1 MSIEGKHAVVTGAS
15 RGIGLAVATRLAQAG
30 ARVSIISRSAAAA
43 TPFFHAR
50 ADVANEDDVRR
61 AVAQCRAA
69 NGAIAILVNN
79 AGVVETATLSRTST
93 AMWERVLG
101 TNLTGTFLCTR
112 EVFAEMAAAGWG
124 RIVNIASTAGLA
136 GAPYVAAYCA
146 SKHGVIGLTRALAA
160 ESSGSGVTVNAI
172 CPGYTETAILHGAIA
187 NIVAKTG
194 RSEDET
200 RALLEQSNP
209 QGRFATLEE
218 IAQAVVDL
226 VDGSRTGV
234 ALTIPGFAEA

>member
-1 MSIEGKHAVVTGAS
+1 MSAEGKHAVVTGAS

-30 ARVSIISRSAAAA
+30 ARVSIISRSDVAP

-50 ADVANEDDVRR
+50 ADVAKEDEVRH
-61 AVAQCRAA
+61 AFAQCRAA
-69 NGAIAILVNN
+69 NGEITILVNN
-79 AGVVETATLSRTST
+79 AGVAETATLSRTST
-93 AMWERVLG
+93 AMWERVLA
-101 TNLTGTFLCTR
+101 TNLTGTFICTR
-112 EVFAEMAAAGWG
+112 EVFAEMMAAGWG

-136 GAPYVAAYCA
+136 GAPYIAAYCA

-160 ESSGSGVTVNAI
+160 ESAGSGVTVNAI

-200 RALLEQSNP
+200 RSLLAKSNP
-209 QGRFATLEE
+209 QGRFATVEE
-218 IAQAVVDL
+218 VARAVVDI

-234 ALTIPGFAEA
+234 ALTIPGLAEA